1 MLGVDAQQRARE
13 ALRRVDQLLAAELET
28 ENQVRRQS
36 ESFRDSLFSAFQF
49 VESETMALQE
59 LQVQIKRLDKQQL
72 QVQSKGRLPFVLLL
86 DSDIAYDWKPV
97 QTEGA
102 TQSVYELGSRLF
114 AAMLSPQRGVLRYY
128 TIFGD
133 GAWKRTTFALGAQGV
148 QERNALVPRF
158 NAEVLIR
165 EAIDLL
171 GYVCLLHPTWA
182 TLADESETI
191 TIEVLRERH
200 RLKSHPTGLGA
211 PRRQPTGQE

>member
-1 MLGVDAQQRARE
+1 MLGIDAQQRARE
-13 ALRRVDQLLAAELET
+13 ALRRVDQLLATELEIET
-28 ENQVRRQS
+28 QVRRQA
-36 ESFRDSLFSAFQF
+36 EAFRDSLFSAFQF

-72 QVQSKGRLPFVLLL
+72 QVQSKGRLPFILML
-86 DSDIAYDWKPV
+86 DPDIAYDWKPV

-102 TQSVYELGSRLF
+102 AQSVYELGSRLF
-114 AAMLSPQRGVLRYY
+114 AVMPSPHRGLLRYY
-128 TIFGD
+128 TIFAD

-182 TLADESETI
+182 ALVDESETM
-191 TIEVLRERH
+191 TIEALRDRQ
-200 RLKSHPTGLGA
+200 RNKTHPTGLGA
-211 PRRQPTGQE
+211 PRRQPIAQE